1 MKVIV
6 CGKWH
11 NYLFRS
17 KHSFQC
23 IGKLRMKSYFITAV
37 TILAALLLS
46 SGGLLVTHAAT
57 TSSTNDYAHNNLS
70 SQTLTMS
77 ITGGVASAGNQ
88 RYFIQQN
95 GPALEAVVAGD
106 PLVTSQ
112 LSYTLYA
119 NQQGLSTSGSAYFQL
134 TGTGASGTSYKVFG
148 SIQLSSS
155 VAGAC
160 LPFLSATSASAT
172 FSGPCPSSY
181 TSEVPAAF
189 TGLGMVQIINTTST
203 TSSGSGNNNGNG
215 NSNGYGNGFGTGD
228 NGNGYG
234 KDQSHFDSNNN
245 PSKTVREA
253 MAFENAYFN
262 PFGDAITITST
273 FSILGVVRLSRKRY
287 ATCDT
292 SWIQFLLVLS
302 QRIRASKTFRYSLAF
317 TILSFGANER
327 IIGSESSC
335 LLLLRLNS
343 PASPI
348 EATISH
354 SGEEVISSSPGSLK
368 LVLSITRVP
377 IFEKSLARDFHP
389 LPTCEPIMIVILVGL
404 MIALSSVLFVSC
416 FELDKSG
423 HFVVH
428 R

>member
-57 TSSTNDYAHNNLS
+57 TSSTNDYGHNNLS
-70 SQTLTMS
+70 SQSLTMS

-262 PFGDAITITST
+262 PFGDAITI
-273 FSILGVVRLSRKRY
+273 
-287 ATCDT
+287 
-292 SWIQFLLVLS
+292 
-302 QRIRASKTFRYSLAF
+302 ASAD
-317 TILSFGANER
+317 
-327 IIGSESSC
+327 
-335 LLLLRLNS
+335 NS
-343 PASPI
+343 
-348 EATISH
+348 
-354 SGEEVISSSPGSLK
+354 
-368 LVLSITRVP
+368 
-377 IFEKSLARDFHP
+377 
-389 LPTCEPIMIVILVGL
+389 IVILTNYTQATIDWSNVVDVGGFAGSIGTTP
-404 MIALSSVLFVSC
+404 IAGAMTQVATEHENLVAGTAKDFGILTLSSVTNMTSGAQITYLDATGGYVGTSTIPSTGAQPCGIGCTETGFQDQGSFLLF
-416 FELDKSG
+416 SG
-423 HFVVH
+423 GYGNNGAIIRGSYSTSWTVPAFAFTSTVNAKVTTASS
-428 R
+428 